1 MAVAVPAAAVEA
13 DGHAAAAQ
21 LRLLLRD
28 RAGLGSLLGGAP
40 GRVSAA
46 VPEQD
51 SGFPGRWG
59 AGCFSSCEE
68 DSRGVR

>member
-21 LRLLLRD
+21 LRLLLCD
-28 RAGLGSLLGGAP
+28 RAGLGFLLGGAP
-40 GRVSAA
+40 GRVLAA
-46 VPEQD
+46 IPEQD
-51 SGFPGRWG
+51 SGFPGCWG
-59 AGCFSSCEE
+59 VGYFSGCEE